1 MVSTRMSWQRS
12 LVWRALISAAATAA
26 LYLGSAAAIAPASA
40 HVHASSDD
48 AVRGG
53 MALVTFQVPNES
65 TKGAATTALT
75 VDLSNVSSVQAEAE
89 AGWTVK
95 LDRDE
100 ASGNVHSVTWTA
112 APNGGIPV
120 DQFGLFRISVKLP
133 DADTVSFPATQTY
146 ADGSVVKWDQPPA
159 PGAPEPANPAPM
171 LTLTAGSTP
180 PAAHQPHPTSTTA
193 PTAQAAPATQKSRAA
208 TDNTARIVAGAGLLF
223 GALGVGIALI
233 TRQR

>member
-1 MVSTRMSWQRS
+1 MVSSRMSWHRS
-12 LVWRALISAAATAA
+12 LAWRALISAAATAT

-65 TKGAATTALT
+65 TKDAATTALT
-75 VDLSNVSSVQAEAE
+75 IDVSSVSSVQAEATP
-89 AGWTVK
+89 GWTAK
-95 LDRDE
+95 LDRD
-100 ASGNVHSVTWTA
+100 ATSGTVHSVTWTA

-171 LTLTAGSTP
+171 LTLTAGSTS
-180 PAAHQPHPTSTTA
+180 PATHQPHPTSTTA
-193 PTAQAAPATQKSRAA
+193 PTAQAAPATQKSRAT
-208 TDNTARIVAGAGLLF
+208 TDNTARIVAGAALLF
-223 GALGVGIALI
+223 GALGIGIALI